1 MKKSIYVIVLVVLV
15 AGVLTGCGILP
26 GNKTSNTGSQT
37 NPPIRTISVNG
48 NGQVTMIPDIAYITI
63 GVHTEGEDVKTALAE
78 NTAQSQRVADALIA
92 KGIEQKDI
100 QTTAFNIYPQQ
111 QYGPQ
116 GEMLG
121 IKYVVDNSV
130 YISVRD
136 LTKMGDILSTVVS
149 SGANNINGIT
159 FDVADR
165 TAAIAE
171 ARKKAV
177 DNARMQAEEVAIAA
191 GAKLGEIQNLSL
203 NTYTSQY
210 GSAGLKSDAAAGG
223 SPVPVSA
230 GQMVLTVDVYAV
242 YELK

>member
-1 MKKSIYVIVLVVLV
+1 MKKHIYLVVLVVLV
-15 AGVLTGCGILP
+15 ASLLTGCGILQRT
-26 GNKTSNTGSQT
+26 TSSGDQNT
-37 NPPIRTISVNG
+37 PPIRSISVNG

-63 GVHTEGEDVKTALAE
+63 GVHTEGADVKTALSE
-78 NTAQSQRVADALIA
+78 NTAQSQKVSDALIA
-92 KGIEQKDI
+92 MGVEQKDI

-116 GEMLG
+116 GEMLD

-136 LTKMGDILSTVVS
+136 LTKMGEILSTVVS
-149 SGANNINGIT
+149 SGANNINGIS

-165 TAAIAE
+165 TSAIAE

-177 DNARMQAEEVAIAA
+177 DNARSQAEEIATAA
-191 GAKLGEIQNLSL
+191 GATLGEIQSISL
-203 NTYTSQY
+203 NTYTSNY
-210 GSAGLKSDAAAGG
+210 GAPGLKSDAVGG
-223 SPVPVSA
+223 SAVPVSA
-230 GQMVLTVDVYAV
+230 GQMVLSVDVYAV